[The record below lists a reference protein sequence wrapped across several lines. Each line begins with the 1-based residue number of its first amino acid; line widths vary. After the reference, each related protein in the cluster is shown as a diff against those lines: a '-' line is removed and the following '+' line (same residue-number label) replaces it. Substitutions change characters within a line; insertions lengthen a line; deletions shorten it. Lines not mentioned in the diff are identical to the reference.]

1 MKKLRCV
8 VVTNVPTPYRLPIWD
23 ILADSGDVDLHVVY
37 CAGAHIDP
45 SKDGR
50 SSKYGVHFLEG
61 EYTAYENRFAHADW
75 SVTRLLD
82 QLKPD
87 VVVTSGF
94 IPTFLYA
101 FAWSVWRGVP
111 HVVMT
116 DGTLESEQG
125 LSWVHRLVRR
135 VVFART
141 RAFIGACLAGRDLFA
156 SYGVRKDSIFVSPL
170 CIDNDHFGR
179 HGAMPRP
186 YDFLYCGRYIERKN
200 PLFALRVAK
209 GVAERLGRKV
219 TFRCVGKGAMEP
231 ELRQLAQELA
241 PWVDVSFTGYKS
253 QEELPLE
260 YASSKIFMFPTT
272 MEPWGVVVNEACA
285 AGTPTVS
292 TPHTGVAGEL
302 IIDGVSGF
310 ICELDEGSW
319 VARCATL
326 LSDGEVWTRCSDGA
340 KAQVKNYTFAHA
352 ATGFLNAVRF
362 AAAGGKGS
370 PR

>member
-1 MKKLRCV
+1 MV
-8 VVTNVPTPYRLPIWD
+8 ITNVPTPYRLPVWE
-23 ILADSGDVDLHVVY
+23 ILADSAALDLHVVY

-61 EYTAYENRFAHADW
+61 EYQAYENRFAHADW

-101 FAWSVWRGVP
+101 FAWSVFRGVP

-125 LSWVHRLVRR
+125 LSLAHRLVRR
-135 VVFART
+135 LVFART
-141 RAFIGACLAGRDLFA
+141 KAYVGACLAGRDLFA
-156 SYGVRKDSIFVSPL
+156 SYGVPLERIFVSPL
-170 CIDNDHFGR
+170 CIDNEHFGQHKVDR
-179 HGAMPRP
+179 Q

-200 PLFALRVAK
+200 PLFALKVAK

-219 TFRCVGKGAMEP
+219 TFRSVGKGALEP
-231 ELRQLAQELA
+231 EMRQLAQELA
-241 PWVDVSFTGYKS
+241 PWVDVSFSGYKS
-253 QEELPLE
+253 QDELPLE
-260 YASSKIFMFPTT
+260 YASSRIFMFPTT
-272 MEPWGVVVNEACA
+272 MEPWGVVVNEAFA
-285 AGTPTVS
+285 AGTPCVS

-302 IIDGVSGF
+302 VLDGVSGF
-310 ICELDEGSW
+310 ICELDEVRW
-319 VARCATL
+319 VDRCALL
-326 LSDGEVWTRCSDGA
+326 LSDQAIWAKCSEGA
-340 KAQVKNYTFAHA
+340 LNQVKNYTFAHA
-352 ATGFLNAVRF
+352 AAGFLAAVRY
-362 AAAGGKGS
+362 AAGGDGS